1 MGGDES
7 VSTTGGRSRTRWSPR
22 RVASIVVV
30 LGMGITLGST
40 WVAWTLDQRNEH
52 SLLVVQSQQAAAV
65 LSGAIAGVTAP
76 LSTALRVEQAT
87 GGSADR
93 FAVVMAPSVGSDRL
107 FVHASLWDTSVVPAR
122 EVAQLGVPSEMT
134 AGGAQL
140 REFLDRARQS
150 ATFVVTNPGD
160 RVDRVAYAIA
170 DRSDPRYVVYAER
183 AIPPSKV
190 VPVQRGSAFASLDF
204 ATYIGSE
211 LDETTLATTNVPES
225 QLPLSGDVVR
235 QQIPF
240 GDTTLTLITRADSHL
255 GGELGLRL
263 PWMFLLGGALL
274 TAVTAL
280 AVTSLV
286 RSRRRAEDDGLTISE
301 LYERL
306 DAAYAEQRG
315 IAETLQRSL
324 LPASNPDIDELEI
337 ASRYV
342 AGAQGVDVGGDWYS
356 VIRLEGDRVGFV
368 VGDVSGRGIGAA
380 VVMARLRFTIRA
392 YLVEGH
398 SPSTTLEMCSR
409 QFDIDEDGHFT
420 TVLVGIADLATR
432 RVELA
437 NAGHF
442 APLMVRGDET
452 EYLSTIPGPPIGI
465 GEQAYTSS
473 ATSMPSGSTLIAFTD
488 GLIERRDEDL
498 AVGLDRLASAALAE
512 RDGLEDVLDHV
523 LVELTGGGIE
533 DDTAVLALRWRGKA
547 PADVVEQPA
556 TGSVAALD

>member
-1 MGGDES
+1 M
-7 VSTTGGRSRTRWSPR
+7 
-22 RVASIVVV
+22 ASIVVV
-30 LGMGITLGST
+30 VGLGITLWSS

-52 SLLVVQSQQAAAV
+52 SLLEVQSKQAAAV
-65 LSGAIAGVTAP
+65 LTGAIAGVTAP
-76 LSTALRVEQAT
+76 LSTALRVEQAS
-87 GGSADR
+87 GGSPDR
-93 FAVVMAPSVGSDRL
+93 FAIVMAPSVGADRL
-107 FVHASLWDTSVVPAR
+107 FVHASLWDTSVQPAR
-122 EVAQLGVPSEMT
+122 EVANLGVPSEMT
-134 AGGAQL
+134 AGGQQL
-140 REFLDRARQS
+140 GEFLGLARQS
-150 ATFVVTNPGD
+150 DTFVVTNPGD
-160 RVDRVAYAIA
+160 RVDRVAYAVA
-170 DRSDPRYVVYAER
+170 DRNDPRYVVYAER

-204 ATYIGSE
+204 ATYIGTE

-240 GDTTLTLITRADSHL
+240 GDTTLTLLTRADGHL

-274 TAVTAL
+274 TAVTAV

-301 LYERL
+301 LYDRL

-324 LPASNPDIDELEI
+324 LPASNPVIDELEI

-432 RVELA
+432 SVELA

-442 APLMVRGDET
+442 APLMVCSDRT
-452 EYLSTIPGPPIGI
+452 EYLPTLPGPPIGI
-465 GEQAYTSS
+465 GAQAYTSS
-473 ATSMPSGSTLIAFTD
+473 TTTMPPGSTLVAFTD

-498 AVGLDRLASAALAE
+498 TVGLDRLASAVLAE
-512 RDGLEDVLDHV
+512 RDGLENVLDHV

-533 DDTAVLALRWRGKA
+533 DDTAVLALRWRGA
-547 PADVVEQPA
+547 ARADVVEQHA
-556 TGSVAALD
+556 AGSVAALD